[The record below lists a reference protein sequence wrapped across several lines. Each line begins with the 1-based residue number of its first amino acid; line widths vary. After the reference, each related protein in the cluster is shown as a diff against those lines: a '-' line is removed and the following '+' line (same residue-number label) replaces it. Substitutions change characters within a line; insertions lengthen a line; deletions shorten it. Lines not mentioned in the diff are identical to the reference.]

1 MGGAANPGMAGN
13 VANAIRS
20 NFVPG
25 TGTNPKETR
34 FPQTQ
39 SLFQQPQ
46 QPQPGMAAP
55 MGQPTGPNVY
65 NQSAN
70 AYTGALQGTQAGMGY
85 NPQQVSAGTAAG
97 GINTYM
103 NPYTQQVIDTSMAD
117 LERQRQ
123 TQMGALGAQA
133 TAAGAFGGSRQGV
146 AEALTNQGFAQQGG
160 QLASQLR
167 QQGFNTAL
175 GASQQDVANRLQANI
190 QNQQAGLQGA
200 QQRLGAAGQ
209 LGNLSQMGFGFGQQ
223 IGQQQTQQGQMQQMM
238 NQALIDAAKGQY
250 GGFTGA
256 PQQSLGLPMAAL
268 GGANMGQQTQTQTR
282 NPGLFDFLTA
292 GASLFCWVAREVY
305 GEEDPR
311 WVQFR
316 TWLLNDA
323 PKWLL
328 NLYAKHGE
336 WFAGVVRKAPILKR
350 ALRPLMDRA
359 RRAAGFVE

>member
-1 MGGAANPGMAGN
+1 MGFGSNPAATAAPATPAAGN
-13 VANAIRS
+13 N
-20 NFVPG
+20 
-25 TGTNPKETR
+25 
-34 FPQTQ
+34 
-39 SLFQQPQ
+39 
-46 QPQPGMAAP
+46 
-55 MGQPTGPNVY
+55 PNVY
-65 NQSAN
+65 QQSAN
-70 AYTGALQGTQAGMGY
+70 AYTGALQGTQAAMGY
-85 NPQQVSAGTAAG
+85 NPQQVSTQFGYNPQQVNAGQAVG

-167 QQGFNTAL
+167 QQGFETAL
-175 GASQQDVANRLQANI
+175 GASQQDVANRLQANLAN
-190 QNQQAGLQGA
+190 QQAGGRAMEFGQQNRLQAQMANQQAGLQGA
-200 QQRLGAAGQ
+200 QQRMGAAGQ

-268 GGANMGQQTQTQTR
+268 GGANMGQQTQTTTQNR
-282 NPGLFDFLTA
+282 GLFDYLTA
-292 GASLFCWVAREVY
+292 FASICWVAREVY

-336 WFAGVVRKAPILKR
+336 WFAGIVRKAPILKR